1 MRYRHA
7 FSERF
12 IQRPTTLDV
21 LLAAHIYLLTRDQPD
36 NLIKDLIVNEYPKL
50 TAHADAVYELAFPDP
65 SNFPVVVSSQT
76 TFTLSSLFP
85 QSTPKHPSGPKSAAV
100 LEQERRF
107 AIMRGVFF
115 SGAFLVAGAYIY
127 HQRFAFVDLYHRL
140 QLAVAIVSAQY
151 GLEEDEDE
159 DDEDEDEHEEEE
171 DEEVE
176 EVEEERHENE
186 EIGKDEEE
194 SKNDSKDES
203 AE

>member
-1 MRYRHA
+1 
-7 FSERF
+7 
-12 IQRPTTLDV
+12 
-21 LLAAHIYLLTRDQPD
+21 
-36 NLIKDLIVNEYPKL
+36 
-50 TAHADAVYELAFPDP
+50 
-65 SNFPVVVSSQT
+65 
-76 TFTLSSLFP
+76 
-85 QSTPKHPSGPKSAAV
+85 
-100 LEQERRF
+100 
-107 AIMRGVFF
+107 MRGVFF

-159 DDEDEDEHEEEE
+159 DDEDEDEDEEEE

-176 EVEEERHENE
+176 EVEEEERHENE